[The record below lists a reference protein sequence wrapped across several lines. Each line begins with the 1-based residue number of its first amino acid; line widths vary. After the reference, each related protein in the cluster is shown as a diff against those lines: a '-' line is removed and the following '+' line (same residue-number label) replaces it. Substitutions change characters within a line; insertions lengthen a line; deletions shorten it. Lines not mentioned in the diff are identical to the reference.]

1 MSKLQM
7 MDDKDLVGLYQ
18 KGNQDAISELVN
30 RYQQRIHS
38 TIFFLVRNQEL
49 AEDLFQETF
58 IKIITSLRKNH
69 YNEQGKFLPWALRI
83 AHNLVID
90 YFRKKKLMPLQYD
103 SDEFS
108 VFDIMPANNRN
119 AVDQI
124 IHDEK
129 ISFVRGLLEK
139 LPFEQ
144 REVVILRHY
153 AGLSF
158 KEISTM
164 LKININTALGRMHY
178 AVIKMREMV
187 EKDNLQRIRP
197 TNSI

>member
-1 MSKLQM
+1 MSKIPM
-7 MDDKDLVGLYQ
+7 MEDKDLVHLYQ
-18 KGNQDAISELVN
+18 KGNQEAISELVT
-30 RYQQRIHS
+30 RYKQRIHS
-38 TIFFLVRNQEL
+38 TIFFLVKNQEL

-58 IKIITSLRKNH
+58 IKIINSLRKNH

-90 YFRKKKLMPLQYD
+90 HFRKEKLMPLQHD
-103 SDEFS
+103 TEEFS
-108 VFDIMPANNRN
+108 VFDIMASKNRN
-119 AVDQI
+119 ASEQMI
-124 IHDEK
+124 YDEK
-129 ISFVRGLLEK
+129 IKYVRNLLEK

-164 LKININTALGRMHY
+164 LNININTALGRMHY
-178 AVIKMREMV
+178 AILKMREMV
-187 EKDNLQRIRP
+187 ENEKV
-197 TNSI
+197 SIKE

>member
-1 MSKLQM
+1 MSKIPM
-7 MDDKDLVGLYQ
+7 MDDKDLVRLYQ
-18 KGNQDAISELVN
+18 NGNQEAISELVN
-30 RYQQRIHS
+30 RYKQRIHS
-38 TIFFLVRNQEL
+38 TIFFLVKKQEL

-90 YFRKKKLMPLQYD
+90 HFRKEKLMPLQHD
-103 SDEFS
+103 SEEFS
-108 VFDIMPANNRN
+108 VFDIMASNNRN
-119 AVDQI
+119 ASEQMI
-124 IHDEK
+124 YDEK
-129 ISFVRGLLEK
+129 INYVRNLLEK

-158 KEISTM
+158 KEISQM
-164 LKININTALGRMHY
+164 LNININTALGRMHY
-178 AVIKMREMV
+178 ALLKMREIAQN
-187 EKDNLQRIRP
+187 EKVSIRE
-197 TNSI
+197 

>member
-1 MSKLQM
+1 MSKIPM
-7 MDDKDLVGLYQ
+7 MDDKDLVRLYQ
-18 KGNQDAISELVN
+18 NGNQEAISELVN
-30 RYQQRIHS
+30 RYKQRIHS
-38 TIFFLVRNQEL
+38 TIFFLVKKQEL

-90 YFRKKKLMPLQYD
+90 HFRKEKLMPLQHD
-103 SDEFS
+103 TEEFS
-108 VFDIMPANNRN
+108 VFDIMASNNRN
-119 AVDQI
+119 ASEQMI
-124 IHDEK
+124 YDEK
-129 ISFVRGLLEK
+129 INYVRNLLEK

-158 KEISTM
+158 KEISLM
-164 LKININTALGRMHY
+164 LNININTALGRMHY
-178 AVIKMREMV
+178 ALLKMREIAQN
-187 EKDNLQRIRP
+187 EKVSIRE
-197 TNSI
+197 

>member
-1 MSKLQM
+1 MSQFQS
-7 MDDKDLVGLYQ
+7 MDDKDLVCLYQ
-18 KGNQDAISELVN
+18 KGNQQAISELVD
-30 RYQQRIHS
+30 RYKQRIHS

-49 AEDLFQETF
+49 TEDLFQETF

-90 YFRKKKLMPLQYD
+90 HFRKEKLMPMQRD
-103 SDEFS
+103 TEEFS
-108 VFDIMPANNRN
+108 VFDIMPANSRN
-119 AVDQI
+119 AADQI
-124 IHDEK
+124 IYDEK
-129 ISFVRGLLEK
+129 INFVRGLLDK

-158 KEISTM
+158 KEISKM
-164 LKININTALGRMHY
+164 LNININTALGRMHY
-178 AVIKMREMV
+178 AVLKMREMV
-187 EKDNLQRIRP
+187 ENDKVRLLE
-197 TNSI
+197 

>member
-1 MSKLQM
+1 MLQFQM
-7 MDDKDLVGLYQ
+7 MDDKDLVHLYQ
-18 KGNQDAISELVN
+18 KGNQQAISELVN

-38 TIFFLVRNQEL
+38 TIFFLVKNQEL

-69 YNEQGKFLPWALRI
+69 YSEQGKFLPWALRI

-90 YFRKKKLMPLQYD
+90 HFRKEKLMPLQRD
-103 SDEFS
+103 SEEFS

-119 AVDQI
+119 AADQI
-124 IHDEK
+124 IYEEK
-129 ISFVRGLLEK
+129 ISMVRILLDK

-158 KEISTM
+158 KDISKM
-164 LKININTALGRMHY
+164 LNININTALGRMHY

-187 EKDNLQRIRP
+187 DKNKIRLKD
-197 TNSI
+197 